1 MKSKMSRCVFTVFL
15 HSPPSLFTP
24 SPPFSFSVLTFP
36 LLLQP
41 SASALASA
49 SDSTISTSARRQS
62 FAPRSQPAPS
72 AAAATPPPSV
82 STCAAPNGAAVA
94 SPLPPA
100 KAMSTFLTSLDPT
113 VNLARFTPL
122 FLRRNLVVP
131 RLESIASRDI
141 DGLVKLLM
149 KELEAQAVKEKREV
163 DGMDE
168 LDLGTTFGNALRE
181 RAER

>member
-1 MKSKMSRCVFTVFL
+1 MSATRAT
-15 HSPPSLFTP
+15 
-24 SPPFSFSVLTFP
+24 
-36 LLLQP
+36 
-41 SASALASA
+41 SASLASA
-49 SDSTISTSARRQS
+49 SAT
-62 FAPRSQPAPS
+62 PS
-72 AAAATPPPSV
+72 NTVAAATTLPS
-82 STCAAPNGAAVA
+82 
-94 SPLPPA
+94 PA